1 MVCVFVSAEAQTIDI
16 EQDTAAV
23 NCSGANIDARGK
35 KPRTNFVSGQSA
47 AWPQSIPDNPAL
59 T

>member
-1 MVCVFVSAEAQTIDI
+1 MVCVFVSARAQTIDI

-35 KPRTNFVSGQSA
+35 KSPERTSLADSQLLGRNQFL
-47 AWPQSIPDNPAL
+47 IIL
-59 T
+59 H